1 MARTPKIE
9 NKLIEALKFLSLV
22 TKEKGNPNE
31 THIIL
36 TNKTASAFN
45 GVISAGTPIDEELF
59 ACPHNQLLLTALSK
73 SSPQLSMTQLS
84 PSKLSIKSG
93 RLQAVIPCLES
104 SLLQTTLPDP
114 LLHPLSDNFKT
125 GLEYVGILAN
135 ENAQSVVAAS
145 ILMNGHSLVATDR
158 IMMIE
163 YWHGCDLPPGL
174 ALPKAIVA
182 PLTKTKKVLNGF
194 GFSRHSTTFHFE
206 DASWI
211 KCQLYQSDWPNIE
224 TILNRKCDPT
234 LLPEHLWAAIDA
246 VKDFSPDGNLYA
258 RANSLHSHAQE
269 GVGASFECPGIPEGA
284 TLSVNQWAA
293 VRAWAKTVAWGN
305 PTMIFGDCARAV
317 IAGIAT

>member
-36 TNKTASAFN
+36 ANKTASAFN

-73 SSPQLSMTQLS
+73 SSHQLSMTQLS

-104 SLLQTTLPDP
+104 NLLQSTLPDRATYQ
-114 LLHPLSDNFKT
+114 LSDNFKT
-125 GLEYVGILAN
+125 GLEIVGILAN

-145 ILMNGHSLVATDR
+145 ILMNGQSLVATDR
-158 IMMIE
+158 VMMME

-182 PLTKTKKVLNGF
+182 PLTKTKKVLSGF
-194 GFSRHSTTFHFE
+194 GYSRSSATFHFE
-206 DASWI
+206 DRSWI
-211 KCQLYQSDWPNIE
+211 KTQLYSESWPNIAAVF
-224 TILNRKCDPT
+224 NRECAPST
-234 LLPEHLWAAIDA
+234 LPEYLWAAINA
-246 VKDFSPDGNLYA
+246 VSKFSADGNLYA
-258 RANSLHSHAQE
+258 RSGYLASHVQE
-269 GVGASFECPGIPEGA
+269 GVGASFECEGVPDGVV
-284 TLSVNQWAA
+284 LSIHQWAA
-293 VRAWAKTVAWGN
+293 VRDWAKSVAWGS
-305 PTMIFGDCARAV
+305 PTMIFGDNARAV
-317 IAGIAT
+317 IAGRQ

>member
-36 TNKTASAFN
+36 ANKTASAFN

-104 SLLQTTLPDP
+104 SLLQSALPDRATCR
-114 LLHPLSDNFKT
+114 LSNNFKT
-125 GLEYVGILAN
+125 GLEIVGILAN

-182 PLTKTKKVLNGF
+182 PLTKTKKVLNGL
-194 GFSRHSTTFHFE
+194 GFSKSSATFWFE
-206 DASWI
+206 DKSWI
-211 KCQLYQSDWPNIE
+211 KTQLYNEQWPDIE
-224 TILNRKCDPT
+224 AMLNRECKPVP
-234 LLPEHLWAAIDA
+234 LPEYLFAAIDA
-246 VKDFSPDGNLYA
+246 TSKFSPDGNLYA
-258 RANSLHSHAQE
+258 HSGCLASHAQE

-284 TLSVNQWAA
+284 TLSVHQWAA
-293 VRAWAKTVAWGN
+293 VRSWAKTVAWGS
-305 PTMIFGDCARAV
+305 PTMLFGDCARAV
-317 IAGIAT
+317 IAGRQ